1 VAALFAPALPLVGSP
16 ADSTGELG
24 ADLYRVARRLHD
36 RAQRRELSERI
47 GARIERR

>member
-1 VAALFAPALPLVGSP
+1 LVGTA

-36 RAQRRELSERI
+36 RAQRRELSELV
-47 GARIERR
+47 GERLRGR